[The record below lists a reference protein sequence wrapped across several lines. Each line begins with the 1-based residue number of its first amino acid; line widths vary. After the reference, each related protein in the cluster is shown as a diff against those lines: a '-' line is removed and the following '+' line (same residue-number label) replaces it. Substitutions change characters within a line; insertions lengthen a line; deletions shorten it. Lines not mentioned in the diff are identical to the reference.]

1 MYPQGM
7 VRQALIRL
15 GVLVTLAVLAL
26 SACGEGSKAH
36 GTLTTHKG
44 GIIREGVEADH
55 IRTIEHKRLRALVNA
70 NMEVARQLHAEDFQL
85 ITPTGDSLSREQYL
99 GAVASGDI
107 DYLVWK
113 PDAIEVRLSGEM
125 ALIRYSSQ
133 LEIVV
138 GSQRIPLRH
147 YWHTDSYERRNG
159 HWQAVW
165 SQATE
170 IR

>member
-1 MYPQGM
+1 MPKNWAS
-7 VRQALIRL
+7 RFAWSER
-15 GVLVTLAVLAL
+15 
-26 SACGEGSKAH
+26 
-36 GTLTTHKG
+36 HKG
-44 GIIREGVEADH
+44 GIIREGAEADQ
-55 IRTIEHKRLRALVNA
+55 IRSIEHKRLRALVEA
-70 NMEVARQLHAEDFQL
+70 DMEVARQLHADNFQL
-85 ITPTGDSLSREQYL
+85 ITPTGDSLSRERYL

-125 ALIRYSSQ
+125 ALIRYSSEI
-133 LEIVV
+133 EIVV
-138 GSQRIPLRH
+138 GSQRIPLRR

>member
-1 MYPQGM
+1 MHRPPLR
-7 VRQALIRL
+7 RQALTL
-15 GVLVTLAVLAL
+15 GLLVILGLLAL
-26 SACGEGSKAH
+26 SACGGGSQAD
-36 GTLTTHKG
+36 GTLTTHEG
-44 GIIREGVEADH
+44 GIIREGAEADQ
-55 IRTIEHKRLRALVNA
+55 IRTIEHKRLRAMVEA
-70 NMEVARQLHAEDFQL
+70 NMEVARQLHADGFQL

-99 GAVASGDI
+99 GAVASGEI

-113 PDAIEVRLSGEM
+113 PDAIDVRLSGEM

-133 LEIVV
+133 IEIVV
-138 GSQRIPLRH
+138 GGQKIPLRH

-159 HWQAVW
+159 QWQAVW

>member
-7 VRQALIRL
+7 VRQALIRRGL
-15 GVLVTLAVLAL
+15 LVTLAVLAL
-26 SACGEGSKAH
+26 GACGGGSQAD
-36 GTLTTHKG
+36 GTPTHKG
-44 GIIREGVEADH
+44 GIIREGAEADQ
-55 IRTIEHKRLRALVNA
+55 IRSIEHKRLRALVEA
-70 NMEVARQLHAEDFQL
+70 DMEVARQLHADDFQL

-133 LEIVV
+133 IEIVV
-138 GSQRIPLRH
+138 GSQRIPLRR

>member
-26 SACGEGSKAH
+26 SACGEGSQAD
-36 GTLTTHKG
+36 GTPTHKG
-44 GIIREGVEADH
+44 GIIREGSEADQ
-55 IRTIEHKRLRALVNA
+55 IRAIEHKRLRALVEA
-70 NMEVARQLHAEDFQL
+70 DMEVARQLHAEDFQL